1 MSYPSASG
9 IAALT
14 IAILGTTSAQTSPD
28 TPTIVGVDDF
38 VRAEADLYMAKI
50 VADGSFMPIMPGGNT
65 TIRLYQ
71 PDEEILNGS
80 WRFPEPQ
87 RVAQ

>member
-14 IAILGTTSAQTSPD
+14 IAILGTTNAQTSPD
-28 TPTIVGVDDF
+28 TSTIVGVHNF
-38 VRAEADLYMAKI
+38 VRAEADLYMGKI
-50 VADGSFMPIMPGGNT
+50 VADGSFMPGWNI

-87 RVAQ
+87 RVAR

>member
-1 MSYPSASG
+1 MAN
-9 IAALT
+9 
-14 IAILGTTSAQTSPD
+14 AQTSRD
-28 TPTIVGVDDF
+28 TPTIVGVDNF

-50 VADGSFMPIMPGGNT
+50 VADGSFMPIKPGWNT

-71 PDEEILNGS
+71 PDEGILNGS